1 MFGYMTATQARALYD
16 RAQWPRPSHVTQR
29 LNAALAALTT
39 EEIEAARS
47 YAEAMVEQRAF
58 ELASQGFAEVKRLE
72 ELRGFYQGKSEEGD
86 DAADTPR
93 GFQAARQRENYQAW
107 LQGKRREEYC
117 DGE

>member
-1 MFGYMTATQARALYD
+1 MSPFMTAPQARALYD
-16 RAQWPRPSHVTQR
+16 RAQRPRPR
-29 LNAALAALTT
+29 RIDPELNAALAALTT

-72 ELRGFYQGKSEEGD
+72 ELRGFYQGKRKEPA
-86 DAADTPR
+86 DATR
-93 GFQAARQRENYQAW
+93 GFQAARQRENYQSW